1 MYCKI
6 TQKKIQDVIMSL
18 VDAAVVHV
26 ALLLYLVL

>member
-6 TQKKIQDVIMSL
+6 TQKKIQDVMSL
-18 VDAAVVHV
+18 VDAAV